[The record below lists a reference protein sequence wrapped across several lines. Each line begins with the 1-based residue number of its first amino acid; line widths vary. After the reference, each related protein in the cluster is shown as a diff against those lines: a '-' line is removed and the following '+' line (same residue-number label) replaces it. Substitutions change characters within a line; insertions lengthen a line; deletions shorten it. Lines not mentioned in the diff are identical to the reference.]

1 LEKLENEFG
10 LKVLSFMWVQ
20 GFRHFMTNKPIKS
33 PDDLKGLRIRTPGA
47 PIWQESVRALG
58 ATPVALSF
66 GEMYSA
72 LQSKAID
79 GCELVYANIVGGN
92 LYEVLKYS
100 SETGHILLINFEVT
114 SAKWFNSLP
123 PEYQQ
128 IVVEEC
134 DKAGLE
140 TSRKIME
147 QLEEEHKQTCIEKG
161 MEIVTDIDVK
171 AFIKAG
177 DKAYEALDLM
187 DAKKTLFKEMGKT
200 VE

>member
-1 LEKLENEFG
+1 
-10 LKVLSFMWVQ
+10 
-20 GFRHFMTNKPIKS
+20 MTNKPIKS

-187 DAKKTLFKEMGKT
+187 DAKKTLFEEMGKT

>member
-1 LEKLENEFG
+1 
-10 LKVLSFMWVQ
+10 
-20 GFRHFMTNKPIKS
+20 MTNKPIKS

-161 MEIVTDIDVK
+161 MEIVTDKIGH
-171 AFIKAG
+171 FISG
-177 DKAYEALDLM
+177 FILLQFIHLYLFLYYGT
-187 DAKKTLFKEMGKT
+187 KKRNILR
-200 VE
+200 VYNHLI